1 MQEQKGV
8 IYYMKKEAL
17 KEVGVD
23 YAAGV
28 LHFAG
33 KEELYVKYLRKYGE
47 DHHLQDAVAAYEK
60 TDYKE
65 VLDQIH
71 ALKGLSGTL
80 GFSQMFQSASAIVTD
95 LRREE
100 YQTIGEQLKQMQ
112 LHQKKLLVAIE
123 AI

>member
-8 IYYMKKEAL
+8 VYMKRKAL

-23 YAAGV
+23 YTAGV

-80 GFSQMFQSASAIVTD
+80 GFSRMFQSASAVVSD
-95 LRREE
+95 LRKEE

-112 LHQKKLLVAIE
+112 LYQKKLIVAIKT
-123 AI
+123 I

>member
-1 MQEQKGV
+1 
-8 IYYMKKEAL
+8 MKKEAL

-33 KEELYVKYLRKYGE
+33 KEEMYIKYLRKYE
-47 DHHLQDAVAAYEK
+47 ADRHLQDAVAAYEK

-65 VLDQIH
+65 MLDQIH

-80 GFSQMFQSASAIVTD
+80 GFFRMFQSASEIVTD

-100 YQTIGEQLKQMQ
+100 YQTIGEQLEQMQ
-112 LHQKKLLVAIE
+112 LYQKKLLVAIE
-123 AI
+123 TI

>member
-1 MQEQKGV
+1 
-8 IYYMKKEAL
+8 MKREAL

-23 YAAGV
+23 YTAGV

-80 GFSQMFQSASAIVTD
+80 GFYQMFQSASAIVTD

>member
-1 MQEQKGV
+1 
-8 IYYMKKEAL
+8 MKKEAL

-33 KEELYVKYLRKYGE
+33 KEELYLKYLRKYGT

-65 VLDQIH
+65 VLEQIH

-80 GFSQMFQSASAIVTD
+80 GFSKMFQSASAIVTD

-100 YQTIGEQLKQMQ
+100 YRTIGEQLKQMQ
-112 LHQKKLLVAIE
+112 LYQKKLLMAIE

>member
-8 IYYMKKEAL
+8 VYMKREAL

-23 YAAGV
+23 YTAGV

>member
-8 IYYMKKEAL
+8 VYMKREAL

-23 YAAGV
+23 YTAGV

-47 DHHLQDAVAAYEK
+47 DHHLRDAVAAYEK

>member
-1 MQEQKGV
+1 M

-23 YAAGV
+23 YTAGV

-65 VLDQIH
+65 MLDQIH

-112 LHQKKLLVAIE
+112 LYQKKLIVAIKT
-123 AI
+123 I

>member
-8 IYYMKKEAL
+8 VYMKRETL

-23 YAAGV
+23 YTAGV

-112 LHQKKLLVAIE
+112 LPQKKLLVAIE